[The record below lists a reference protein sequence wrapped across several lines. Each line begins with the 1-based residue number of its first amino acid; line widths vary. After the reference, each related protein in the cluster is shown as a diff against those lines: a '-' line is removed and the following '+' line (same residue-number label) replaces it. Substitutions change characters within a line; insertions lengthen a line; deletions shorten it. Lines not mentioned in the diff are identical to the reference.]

1 MSTVESNDRKTQA
14 RSAGVATVATDE
26 TFEQPKYSR
35 EVTLLTM
42 LSVLLVMLL
51 ASLDQTIVGTA
62 MPRII
67 ADLNGFEQYTWVTT
81 AYLLTST
88 VMVPIYGKLSDLYGR
103 KGILIF
109 AVIVFL
115 AGSFLSGASQSM
127 TATYPVPWIPGDR
140 RWRSDVDGYR
150 DYRRPLHTT
159 RAREMAGCHWRG
171 LRPGLHR
178 RPNGGRLDY
187 GSPVLALGLL
197 RQHANRY
204 YRAGR
209 TDLPDAVADAPD
221 AESRRSTSSA
231 RRC

>member
-14 RSAGVATVATDE
+14 RSTSVASATDE

-127 TATYPVPWIPGDR
+127 TELILFRGFQGIGAGGLMSMAIAIIGDLFTPR
-140 RWRSDVDGYR
+140 ERAKWQGVTGAVFGLAFIVGPTAGGYITDHLSWRWVFYVNMPIGII
-150 DYRRPLHTT
+150 
-159 RAREMAGCHWRG
+159 
-171 LRPGLHR
+171 
-178 RPNGGRLDY
+178 
-187 GSPVLALGLL
+187 ALGVLIFL
-197 RQHANRY
+197 MPSLTRPMR
-204 YRAGR
+204 
-209 TDLPDAVADAPD
+209 
-221 AESRRSTSSA
+221 
-231 RRC
+231 